1 MVVSRRCA
9 KKRGLVARVKATL
22 MVRVNVILAEFV
34 ALQPVVVSVEV
45 EVVRV
50 EFLAGGLP
58 VVEFIVHKNNLL

>member
-1 MVVSRRCA
+1 
-9 KKRGLVARVKATL
+9 

-50 EFLAGGLP
+50 KFLAGGLP

>member
-1 MVVSRRCA
+1 LVVSRRYA

-50 EFLAGGLP
+50 QFLAGGLP